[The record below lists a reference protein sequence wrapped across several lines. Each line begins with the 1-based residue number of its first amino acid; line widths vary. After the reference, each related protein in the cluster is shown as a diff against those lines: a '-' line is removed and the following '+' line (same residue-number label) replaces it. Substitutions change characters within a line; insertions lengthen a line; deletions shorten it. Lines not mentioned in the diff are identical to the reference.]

1 MESLAADLETMV
13 RTPLSEA
20 HVAALRAA
28 GEERAFAA
36 GDWLVRLGDRQDTF
50 FYVLDG
56 RVEAVD
62 PATNER
68 YGEATLGPTQ
78 FFGDI
83 GFLNGGPI
91 TIGARM
97 VEDSR
102 ILCVPREDL
111 LTLMSRIPE
120 MSDILVTVW
129 AARRRRQLESNDAAL
144 TIVGAEVDRDIRRIA
159 AFAARNRIPTRTL
172 TVDEQE
178 ARAIANACSIGEAEP
193 AVIWG
198 KHDVIEDPT
207 PAKIARLLGMD
218 LDVTGETVNDVLIV
232 GGGPSGVAAAV
243 YAGAGGLSALGVEDL
258 AIGGQAGTSSR
269 IENYMGFPTGISGGD
284 LVWRGEVQAMKFG
297 TRFAVPRRA
306 SSLTRQDDGVFR
318 VALDDGDQVCARAV
332 VIATGVQYRR
342 LPIDRLEAFEGV
354 GIYYA
359 ATDVEARWCRDTEA
373 VVIGGGNS
381 AGQAA
386 MFLSRT
392 AGHVHLFV
400 RGDSLAA
407 SMSDYL
413 SSRLEAD
420 PDITIHYRT
429 EMTGLHGDGHLE
441 AIDVLDKAT
450 DETRRMDTRGVFVM
464 VGAAPNTDWL
474 SGCVELDAKGFVK
487 TGSAVGES
495 SSYATSHPGIFAVG
509 DVRSGSI
516 KRVASAVGEGSV
528 VISKVWEH
536 AAAVR
541 DAVAGSAPGA
551 RTSEAADA
559 ADADRAD
566 TSAHA

>member
-1 MESLAADLETMV
+1 MESLAVDLETFV

-20 HVAALRAA
+20 HVAALRDA
-28 GEERAFAA
+28 GEERFLAA
-36 GDWLVRLGDRQDTF
+36 GDWLVRLGDIQDTF
-50 FYVLDG
+50 YYLLDG

-62 PATNER
+62 PSTNER

-83 GFLNGGPI
+83 SLLNGAPI
-91 TIGARM
+91 TIGARA
-97 VEDSR
+97 VEDTLL
-102 ILCVPREDL
+102 LCVPRESL

-144 TIVGAEVDRDIRRIA
+144 TIVGAEVDRNIRRIA
-159 AFAARNRIPTRTL
+159 AFADRNRIPTRSL

-178 ARAIANACSIGEAEP
+178 ARAVAHACSIGQSEP

-198 KHDVIEDPT
+198 KHEVIEDPT

-218 LDVTGETVNDVLIV
+218 LAISGETVNDVLIV
-232 GGGPSGVAAAV
+232 GGGPGGVAAAV
-243 YAGAGGLSALGVEDL
+243 YAGAEGLSALVIEDL

-306 SSLTRQDDGVFR
+306 ASLTRQDDGIFR
-318 VALDDGDQVCARAV
+318 VTLDDGDAVCARAI

-354 GIYYA
+354 GVYYA

-413 SSRLEAD
+413 SSRLESD
-420 PDITIHYRT
+420 PSITIHYRT
-429 EMTGLHGDGHLE
+429 EMTALHGDEHLE
-441 AIDVLDKAT
+441 AIDALDKASG
-450 DETRRMDTRGVFVM
+450 ETRRMDTRGVFVM

-474 SGCVELDAKGFVK
+474 NGCVELDDKGFVK
-487 TGSAVGES
+487 TGASVGES
-495 SSYATSHPGIFAVG
+495 SSYATSHEGVFAVG
-509 DVRSGSI
+509 DVRSGSV

-528 VISKVWEH
+528 VISKVWQH
-536 AAAVR
+536 VARVR
-541 DAVAGSAPGA
+541 DAEAEAVPGA
-551 RTSEAADA
+551 GTSEATERAR
-559 ADADRAD
+559 ADRSEAP
-566 TSAHA
+566 AGA